1 MMMSGT
7 DPALIEIGVVGAPFG
22 VRGWVK
28 LRSFTD
34 PPEAL
39 LAHEPLRLALAGG
52 WRGMRIEEHG
62 RSGGQLTVKF
72 AGVADRTA
80 AEALR
85 GARIAVARVQLPAA
99 GQREYYRADLIGFD
113 VVTTAGTP
121 LGKVRHFVETPA
133 HALMVVGE
141 AARPGHEY
149 WVPAVPRHLRRV
161 ELEARRVVVDWDEAE
176 AAE

>member
-1 MMMSGT
+1 MMSGT
-7 DPALIEIGVVGAPFG
+7 DSALIEIGVVGAPFG

-39 LAHEPLRLALAGG
+39 LSHGSLRLALAGG

-72 AGVADRTA
+72 AGVSDRTA

-85 GARIAVARVQLPAA
+85 GARIAVARAELPAA
-99 GQREYYRADLIGFD
+99 GDREYYRAHLIGFD
-113 VVTTAGTP
+113 VVNTTGTP
-121 LGKVRHFVETPA
+121 LGQVRHFVDTPA
-133 HALMVVGE
+133 HPLMVVGE
-141 AARPGHEY
+141 AARPGREI
-149 WVPAVPRHLRRV
+149 WIPAVPRYLRRV
-161 ELEARRVVVDWDEAE
+161 DLRARRAVVDWDEAE